1 MVKARTVT
9 ASPNTLYSCAVY
21 SGMQL
26 LFSTISLTSFFTFS
40 ASRAVFTRDILSY
53 STWQRNTRQAS
64 PGGTAHKTFFSVAK
78 KEKL

>member
-53 STWQRNTRQAS
+53 ST
-64 PGGTAHKTFFSVAK
+64 
-78 KEKL
+78 

>member
-53 STWQRNTRQAS
+53 SRQRNTRQAS
-64 PGGTAHKTFFSVAK
+64 PAGTAHKTFFSVAK